1 MDKRDLSVVLDR
13 LIAEWEG
20 EVVEFKNVGD
30 TYSTSD
36 IGKYFSALS
45 NEANL
50 RDCERAWLVFGVD
63 NRSRAVVG
71 SAYRT
76 DKDRLNGLKQ
86 QIASDTEPGV
96 TFRDIHVLDTARG
109 RVILFEIPS
118 APRGIPIAWKGHY
131 YARAGESLVP
141 LGLDKQDDI
150 RAQTRTADWSAQII
164 DGATLAHLDAAAL
177 KRAREAFALKY
188 ANRFRTG
195 EVDGWP
201 DGVFLDRARLSIDG
215 KLTRAAML
223 LLGRAE
229 AAHLLSPHPA
239 QMTWR
244 LEGPERAYQ
253 HFGPPFLL
261 ATTALYQKIRNVQMR
276 ILPEDELLAVEVA
289 KYDQKIVLEALHNC
303 IAHQDYARNGRVVV
317 TERPDCLIF
326 ENEGSF
332 FEGQPIDYLTGHKT
346 PRRYRNPFLAQA
358 MVELNMID
366 TMGYG
371 IHEMFAGQARRYFPL
386 PDYELDDPRM
396 VRMVLHGRVV
406 DPAYSRALI
415 QKTDLSLPEVLALD
429 RVQKRLPIDDKMV
442 KHLKRAG
449 LVEGRKPNFHV
460 SAVVASAAGTK
471 AAYIKTRGLSVGY
484 YRTLLIEYLEKFGK
498 ASRTDID
505 ALLFDKLS
513 DALDGDQKLNKISNL
528 ITSMRRS
535 GNIRNAGSR
544 KTPQWVLAS
553 LPAQDK
559 EKMDAE

>member
-1 MDKRDLSVVLDR
+1 MDELDLSVVLDR

-30 TYSTSD
+30 TYPTSD

-63 NRSRAVVG
+63 NRIRAVVG

-109 RVILFEIPS
+109 RVILFEIPA

-164 DGATLAHLDAAAL
+164 SGATLAHLDGPAL
-177 KRAREAFALKY
+177 RRAREAFALKY
-188 ANRFRTG
+188 ANRFRAG

-201 DGVFLDRARLSIDG
+201 DGVFLDRVRLSIDG
-215 KLTRAAML
+215 RLTRAAVL
-223 LLGRAE
+223 LLGQAD

-244 LEGPERAYQ
+244 LEGPERAYL

-261 ATTALYQKIRNVQMR
+261 NTTALYQKIRNVQMR

-289 KYDQKIVLEALHNC
+289 KYDQRIVLEALHNC

-332 FEGQPIDYLTGHKT
+332 FEGQPADYLTGHKT

-371 IHEMFAGQARRYFPL
+371 IYEMFAGQARRYFPL
-386 PDYELDDPRM
+386 PDYELGDPQM

-460 SAVVASAAGTK
+460 SAVVASAAETK
-471 AAYIKTRGLSVGY
+471 AAYIKTRGLSDGY

-498 ASRTDID
+498 ASRADID
-505 ALLFDKLS
+505 ALLLDKLS

-528 ITSMRRS
+528 ITSMRRA
-535 GNIRNAGSR
+535 GEIRNAGSR
-544 KTPQWVLAS
+544 KAPQWELAS
-553 LPAQDK
+553 PPVQDK
-559 EKMDAE
+559 